1 MLRDLLPAG
10 RVVTTIG
17 AMVTIEEL
25 LQRVQVLEDERE
37 LRQVMAT
44 YAFHADLGASRAWV
58 DLFTE
63 DGAVD
68 LGDSVM
74 AMTGGAP
81 PPGYPVSPRFQGPE
95 QLLLNFITALPH
107 RRIEGRSQHHTVGPV
122 IFDIEGDEASA
133 RGYSLVITRREGELG
148 IEAANFNR
156 WRFRREGG
164 RWRIVERAM
173 RPIGSQEVR
182 QLFPVEA

>member
-1 MLRDLLPAG
+1 M
-10 RVVTTIG
+10 VTT
-17 AMVTIEEL
+17 AEL

-37 LRQVMAT
+37 LRELMAT

-58 DLFTE
+58 ELFTE

-68 LGDSVM
+68 LGDTVS

-81 PPGYPVSPRFQGPE
+81 PPGYPGSPRFQGSE
-95 QLLLNFITALPH
+95 QLLLDFITALPH

-122 IFDIEGDEASA
+122 VFRIDGDEATA
-133 RGYSLVITRREGELG
+133 RGYSLVITRRDAELA

-156 WRFRREGG
+156 WRFRREQG

-182 QLFPVEA
+182 ALFAGD